1 MRKLTILLLL
11 LVLINTVSAE
21 NQTINIYLFWAE
33 GCPHCASEKVFLNQ
47 LTSENSNIIVH
58 QYEISGNAENLKLIQ
73 EVGEKL
79 GVNVKGVPFTVI
91 GEHYIIGWYNEAT
104 TGKEILDAINCTM
117 NNQCSD
123 IIAGLT
129 QNTDSNN
136 NTMINLPIL
145 GQVNAKEASLPIIS
159 IVMGLLDGFNPCAM
173 WILIF
178 LISLLLGVENKIK
191 RWIYGSVFII
201 SSALVYFLFMT
212 AWLNLFIFIGL
223 VTWIRIIIGLIAFY
237 AAYINIKEFVNEPK
251 GCPITGVKKRQ
262 KVFTKLK
269 KYIQE
274 KNFILGL
281 LGLFALA
288 FMVNLV
294 ELLCSAGLPA
304 VFTQVLA
311 MNELTTIEHYSYILL
326 YILFF
331 MLDDLLVFSIAMITM
346 QETGLSTKY
355 SHYTRLI
362 GGIIMLIIGVL
373 MIIKPE
379 ILMFA

>member
-1 MRKLTILLLL
+1 MRKITPLIIIL
-11 LVLINTVSAE
+11 LINTALAQT
-21 NQTINIYLFWAE
+21 NNTINIYLFWAE
-33 GCPHCASEKVFLNQ
+33 GCPHCASEKTFLNQ
-47 LTSENSNIIVH
+47 LTNEYDNIAINYYEVSN
-58 QYEISGNAENLKLIQ
+58 NAENLQLLKD
-73 EVGEKL
+73 VGEKL
-79 GVNVKGVPFTVI
+79 GITINGVPFTVI
-91 GEHYIIGWYNEAT
+91 GEHHIIGWYNEET
-104 TGKEILDAINCTM
+104 TGNEIRDAINCAT
-117 NNQCSD
+117 NNQCND

-129 QNTDSNN
+129 QNTNN
-136 NTMINLPIL
+136 NDTMINLPIL
-145 GQVNAKEASLPIIS
+145 GQINPKEASLPLIAITL
-159 IVMGLLDGFNPCAM
+159 GFLDGFNPCAM

-178 LISLLLGVENKIK
+178 LITLLLGVENKIK
-191 RWIYGSVFII
+191 RWAYGSIFIA

-237 AAYINIKEFVNEPK
+237 AGYINIKEFINEPK
-251 GCPITGVKKRQ
+251 GCPVTGVKKRQ
-262 KVFTKLK
+262 KVFNKLK

-274 KNFILGL
+274 KNFLLGA

-294 ELLCSAGLPA
+294 ELICSAGLPA

-311 MNELTTIEHYSYILL
+311 MNDLTTIQHYSYIIT

-362 GGIIMLIIGVL
+362 GGIIMFVIGTL

-379 ILMFA
+379 LLMFA